1 MFIRRKIKTIKARTY
16 QQHQLL
22 KSVRTEKGPR
32 QEVILNM
39 GELNLPK
46 EQWKALANAIEAKLN
61 NQSAFAFEENSF
73 IDSKSKHLNSVDCC
87 CFDFQLRILG

>member
-61 NQSAFAFEENSF
+61 NQSAFAFERKF
-73 IDSKSKHLNSVDCC
+73 TQGFHLT
-87 CFDFQLRILG
+87 L

>member
-1 MFIRRKIKTIKARTY
+1 MFIRRKIKTIKGQTY

-32 QEVILNM
+32 QMVLLSM

-46 EQWKALANAIEAKLN
+46 EQWKALANVIEAKLN
-61 NQSAFAFEENSF
+61 NQSAFDFEE
-73 IDSKSKHLNSVDCC
+73 SVAKKGKAGRKKE
-87 CFDFQLRILG
+87 QKKMTWE